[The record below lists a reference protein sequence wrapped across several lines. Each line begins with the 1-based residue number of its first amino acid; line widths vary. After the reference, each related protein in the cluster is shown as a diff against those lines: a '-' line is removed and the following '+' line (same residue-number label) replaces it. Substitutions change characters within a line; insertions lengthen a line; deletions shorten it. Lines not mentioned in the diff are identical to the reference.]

1 MLKKLFKKKTT
12 VENTTNAPV
21 FEETNK
27 ILKLGYMV
35 VIVDKYLEDSI
46 RSILKKGGAS
56 AVFVKH
62 GIGTATKDIY
72 ESLHLVEQ
80 SKAILFTLVTE
91 EKYYHLKELVIE
103 KLNTSKF
110 AKGLILYKILSSI
123 GGVSNYKFFAQHDYV
138 KEVK

>member
-27 ILKLGYMV
+27 IQKLGYMV

-46 RSILKKGGAS
+46 RSILKK
-56 AVFVKH
+56 
-62 GIGTATKDIY
+62 
-72 ESLHLVEQ
+72 VEQ

-91 EKYYHLKELVIE
+91 EKYYQLKELVIE